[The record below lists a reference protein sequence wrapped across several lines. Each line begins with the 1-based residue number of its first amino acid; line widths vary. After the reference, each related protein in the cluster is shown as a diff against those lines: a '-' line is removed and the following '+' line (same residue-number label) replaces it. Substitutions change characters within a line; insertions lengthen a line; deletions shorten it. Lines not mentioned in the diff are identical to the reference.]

1 MTIQIKMDVGS
12 EVKTEEFMKEEIE
25 KVTVGL
31 VADQA
36 FFKRNWNF

>member
-31 VADQA
+31 VADQS

>member
-1 MTIQIKMDVGS
+1 MDVES

-31 VADQA
+31 VVD
-36 FFKRNWNF
+36 RT

>member
-1 MTIQIKMDVGS
+1 MTIQIEMDVGS

-36 FFKRNWNF
+36 